1 MAAAGLAGRATGWDG
16 GAASKSAKVSKP
28 LAGGCGK
35 ARRPGRG
42 GGKGASVAGL
52 SLTTGAVLLLASPA
66 DGTSGSGAGCPDTGG
81 RASPGAGMGEAGG
94 GGGGFGPSTG
104 SAAAGMGSGGAA
116 GVPVAGGV
124 TTGPVG
130 AAAPGAGAAG
140 ISGGN
145 REVAGGVGRSLPVGT
160 GIGASSGT
168 SGAGGVAVP
177 CAGGG

>member
-1 MAAAGLAGRATGWDG
+1 MAAAGLAERATGWDG

-52 SLTTGAVLLLASPA
+52 SLTTGVALPPA
-66 DGTSGSGAGCPDTGG
+66 APSDGRAGSGAGCPDTGG
-81 RASPGAGMGEAGG
+81 LTSPGAGMGAAGG
-94 GGGGFGPSTG
+94 GGSGLGPATS

-124 TTGPVG
+124 TTGTVG

-140 ISGGN
+140 ISGPG
-145 REVAGGVGRSLPVGT
+145 RGVPAGAGKGFPPGT
-160 GIGASSGT
+160 GIGAGSGR

-177 CAGGG
+177 CATGG